1 MVGALSALLMSATEV
16 PAGEAAAS
24 EVDGITQAT
33 PPEQPTQKKKEKDK
47 TSKPKKQKSKKK
59 GKKGKKSC
67 STQSCCQQTAQSH
80 Q

>member
-1 MVGALSALLMSATEV
+1 MTGTLSALLLSAAEV
-16 PAGEAAAS
+16 PAAEAVAS
-24 EVDGITQAT
+24 DVDGITQAT

-47 TSKPKKQKSKKK
+47 TSKSKKQKNKKK

-67 STQSCCQQTAQSH
+67 CTQSCCQATAQSH